1 MNLSSVQQRAV
12 DELLEYFKESY
23 YNDNINKIIEFKA
36 PTGSGKT
43 FMISNFIDKAS
54 IYHHDLNQDW
64 KIIFV
69 IATLSSAKLPIQM
82 ENNINEYLS

>member
-54 IYHHDLNQDW
+54 IYHHDLNQD
-64 KIIFV
+64 
-69 IATLSSAKLPIQM
+69 
-82 ENNINEYLS
+82 

>member
-64 KIIFV
+64 KIILLLLHFHLQNYQFKWK
-69 IATLSSAKLPIQM
+69 IILM
-82 ENNINEYLS
+82 NI